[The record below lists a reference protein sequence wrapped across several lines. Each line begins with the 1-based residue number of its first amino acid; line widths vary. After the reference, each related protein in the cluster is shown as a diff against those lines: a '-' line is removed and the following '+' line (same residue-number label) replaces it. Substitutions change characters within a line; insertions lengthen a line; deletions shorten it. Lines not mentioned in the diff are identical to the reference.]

1 MGTTP
6 ESPVKRLV
14 IDSDVESD
22 MNDTSLVIDTDDD
35 DDNYDGDDIIN
46 SDNSEEET
54 VIQEEFKCQLC
65 SSQFMTEKSL
75 KIHRSQCA
83 KSQKTREIKF
93 KTSHTAGPAAQVPVP
108 VSEDNSSNTRASSTS
123 SNAVATSSTTGEI
136 IPS

>member
-1 MGTTP
+1 MGAMYLFRIHL
-6 ESPVKRLV
+6 EFFFFA
-14 IDSDVESD
+14 DSDVESD

-54 VIQEEFKCQLC
+54 VIEEEFKCQLC

-83 KSQKTREIKF
+83 KLQKTREIKF
-93 KTSHTAGPAAQVPVP
+93 KTSHTAGPAAAVPVP
-108 VSEDNSSNTRASSTS
+108 VSE
-123 SNAVATSSTTGEI
+123 
-136 IPS
+136 